1 MARLLHAARGPS
13 VLTGPR
19 PPEAPE
25 ICPSLLTKSEA
36 FGLLRQAWSP
46 PQPCLHWSSSS
57 LKGSVICRSE
67 VTPRWPCKS
76 ATGKDETINR
86 WKNPEMRRE
95 LGVLTRVSG
104 SEGVRVYVST
114 LQLALS
120 LGALLPSQ
128 VGFWKKQSRLA
139 GPCLDLPGA
148 AAGARGS
155 LGTRPGPRAGAGR
168 GVTSARPRRG
178 CRAAAQTLRAN
189 TTRFLQAVPTDNDA
203 DHLLRAIRPQ
213 GCFTVIKCDGTAG
226 RALGG
231 SSPKPQRALLQ
242 QLVSHRPQEG
252 AQPRAEAPRPLGG
265 AGWAL
270 SETGGSWLSRRLS
283 RPEGGVS
290 GHTARGSSSYK

>member
-1 MARLLHAARGPS
+1 MWEQVALIAWEGPVSSLSASLLLTAAPLRVARLLHAARGPS

-25 ICPSLLTKSEA
+25 VCPSLPTKSEA

-67 VTPRWPCKS
+67 VTPRWSCKS

-104 SEGVRVYVST
+104 SGVRVYVST

-128 VGFWKKQSRLA
+128 VGSGKNSHGWQVLALTSQARLQEPA
-139 GPCLDLPGA
+139 ALPGRVL
-148 AAGARGS
+148 GRG
-155 LGTRPGPRAGAGR
+155 PGPAG
-168 GVTSARPRRG
+168 
-178 CRAAAQTLRAN
+178 
-189 TTRFLQAVPTDNDA
+189 
-203 DHLLRAIRPQ
+203 
-213 GCFTVIKCDGTAG
+213 
-226 RALGG
+226 
-231 SSPKPQRALLQ
+231 
-242 QLVSHRPQEG
+242 E
-252 AQPRAEAPRPLGG
+252 
-265 AGWAL
+265 
-270 SETGGSWLSRRLS
+270 
-283 RPEGGVS
+283 
-290 GHTARGSSSYK
+290 